1 MTRRPSTLSTFQAEG
16 SAPVIASCSFAIQAI
31 LYGLA
36 ARDLIHSHVNPSVKL
51 LSLLLLMG
59 SSTALTL
66 AVRCFLTGVYVST
79 DAVRFLYLW
88 GARRVALTDVV
99 GVDRAKWLG
108 AECNAFFTTNGRMYR
123 LPSLLMQKQLAGLNQ
138 QQSELEAALRYAR
151 DRAAP
156 A

>member
-1 MTRRPSTLSTFQAEG
+1 MTRPPSTLSTFQAEG

-31 LYGLA
+31 VFGLA
-36 ARDLIHSHVNPSVKL
+36 ARDLIHSHVSPSVKL
-51 LSLLLLMG
+51 LSLLLLLG
-59 SSTALTL
+59 SSASLTL

-99 GVDRAKWLG
+99 GVDRARWLG
-108 AECNAFFTTNGRMYR
+108 AEVNAMCTTSGRMYR
-123 LPSLLMQKQLAGLNQ
+123 LPALLMQKQLAGLHQ
-138 QQSELEAALRYAR
+138 QQSELEAALRYANT
-151 DRAAP
+151 RAA